1 MISPFTDETTQIY
14 DKLISELEILTHN
27 LMPPNNPHVVALH
40 SLIEAVILTRSTR
53 EVSSAMALLQ
63 KVDIKYYRYI
73 KKIYISFMI
82 LTY

>member
-63 KVDIKYYRYI
+63 KVDIYI
-73 KKIYISFMI
+73 FNVSIVLDISFMI
-82 LTY
+82 LT

>member
-14 DKLISELEILTHN
+14 DKLISELELLTHN

-63 KVDIKYYRYI
+63 KVNIFFHFYLMFIQQSYI
-73 KKIYISFMI
+73 INA
-82 LTY
+82 

>member
-14 DKLISELEILTHN
+14 DKLISELELLTHN

-63 KVDIKYYRYI
+63 KVNIFSFHLKY
-73 KKIYISFMI
+73 IYSK
-82 LTY
+82 